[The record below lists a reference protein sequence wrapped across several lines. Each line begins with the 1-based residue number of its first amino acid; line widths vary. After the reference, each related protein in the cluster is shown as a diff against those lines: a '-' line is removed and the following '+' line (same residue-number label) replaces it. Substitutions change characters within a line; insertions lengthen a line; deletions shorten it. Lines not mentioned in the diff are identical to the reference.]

1 MLHEDRRRAGS
12 FGEDAEQYDRA
23 RPSYPAVLVDDL
35 LSEGAHDVLDVGC
48 GTGKVARLFL
58 ARGCDVLGVEPDER
72 MAAVA
77 RRHGVVVEIA
87 TFEEWDSAGRTFD
100 LVVAGQTWHWVHPD
114 RGADK
119 AAAVL
124 RPRGRLAVFWNRLQH
139 RPHVKAA
146 FEAVYARVSPGLDT
160 YSILL
165 GNVADSRFTDTAD
178 SFRRNPGFEDPLI
191 RTYRWEHRYTR
202 DEWLDNLPTHSD
214 HRTLAPDV
222 LRRVLT
228 GIGAVIDE
236 LGGAFDVTY
245 ETVVV
250 TARRLAASC

>member
-23 RPSYPAVLVDDL
+23 RPSYPAALVDDL
-35 LSEGAHDVLDVGC
+35 LADGARDVLDVGC

-58 ARGCDVLGVEPDER
+58 ARGCNVLGVEPDER

-77 RRHGVVVEIA
+77 RRHGVVVEHA
-87 TFEEWDSAGRTFD
+87 TFEEWDAAGRTFD

-124 RPRGRLAVFWNRLQH
+124 RPHGRLAVFWNRASHQ
-139 RPHVKAA
+139 PHVKAA
-146 FEAVYARVSPGLDT
+146 FEAVYARVAPGLDT
-160 YSILL
+160 HSILL

-178 SFRRNPGFEDPLI
+178 SFRRNGAFEDPSI
-191 RTYRWEHRYTR
+191 RTFRWEQRYTR
-202 DEWLDNLPTHSD
+202 DEWLDALPTYSD
-214 HRTLAPDV
+214 HRTLPPDV
-222 LRRVLT
+222 LARLLDD
-228 GIGAVIDE
+228 IGAVIDE
-236 LGGAFDVTY
+236 MGGAFDVTY

-250 TARRLAASC
+250 TARRRA

>member
-87 TFEEWDSAGRTFD
+87 TFEEWDSAQGAPSTSSSRDRRGTGCTPTAAPTRPLLCCDPAAASRSSGTVCNTGRT
-100 LVVAGQTWHWVHPD
+100 
-114 RGADK
+114 
-119 AAAVL
+119 
-124 RPRGRLAVFWNRLQH
+124 
-139 RPHVKAA
+139 
-146 FEAVYARVSPGLDT
+146 
-160 YSILL
+160 
-165 GNVADSRFTDTAD
+165 
-178 SFRRNPGFEDPLI
+178 
-191 RTYRWEHRYTR
+191 
-202 DEWLDNLPTHSD
+202 
-214 HRTLAPDV
+214 
-222 LRRVLT
+222 
-228 GIGAVIDE
+228 
-236 LGGAFDVTY
+236 
-245 ETVVV
+245 
-250 TARRLAASC
+250 